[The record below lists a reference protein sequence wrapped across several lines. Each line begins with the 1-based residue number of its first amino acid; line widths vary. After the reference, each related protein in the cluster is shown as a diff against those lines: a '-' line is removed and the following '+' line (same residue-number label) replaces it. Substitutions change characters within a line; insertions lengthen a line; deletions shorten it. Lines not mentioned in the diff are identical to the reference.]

1 MTASEIYNAVN
12 RIIKSGV
19 DVSVGVCGECRD
31 LADGLFCLYMKT
43 NDCNKKKVAQILDGT
58 LFTLPDPTEH
68 VTVKKA
74 AKMMGI
80 SERTVIRMM
89 KNGTLKVAH
98 KAPTDKHPD
107 GQRYLVGASI
117 REYLRPFAAGGV
129 VSVRTQKGGLSK

>member
-19 DVSVGVCGECRD
+19 DASVGVCGECRD

-58 LFTLPDPTEH
+58 LFSLPDPVEH
-68 VTVKKA
+68 VTVETA
-74 AKMMGI
+74 AEMMGV
-80 SERTVIRMM
+80 SRRTVLRMM
-89 KNGTLKVAH
+89 ANGTLKVAR

-129 VSVRTQKGGLSK
+129 ASAKARKGGVSK

>member
-43 NDCNKKKVAQILDGT
+43 NECNKKKIAYILDGT
-58 LFTLPDPTEH
+58 FTLPDPTER

-74 AKMMGI
+74 ASMMGI
-80 SERTVIRMM
+80 SERTVMRMM
-89 KNGTLKVAH
+89 QKGTLKVGR

-129 VSVRTQKGGLSK
+129 ASKKTKG